1 MLADPL
7 AIDASYIT
15 AADIPAISRG
25 TNASSYQLV
34 VGTVTYTVT
43 ISHSTAKGRR
53 RSMVR
58 LDGAQMKSDPYVP
71 ANSVEDTISAYLVID
86 RSERLATD
94 ADVVAHVKELLGG
107 VLAFATFANAVTTRT
122 AQIVSG
128 QS

>member
-7 AIDASYIT
+7 VIDASFIT

-25 TNASSYQLV
+25 ENKSAYQLV
-34 VGTVTYTVT
+34 VGSVTYTVT
-43 ISHSTAKGRR
+43 ISHTTAKGRR

-58 LDGAQMKSDPYVP
+58 LDGTQIKSDPYVP
-71 ANSVEDTISAYLVID
+71 ANSVEDTVTSYLVID
-86 RSERLATD
+86 RSERLSTD

-107 VLAFATFANAVTTRT
+107 VLGFATFANCVTTRT
-122 AQIVSG
+122 AQIVSA